1 MGFMFPTQPVVL
13 LAPHHV
19 ALDLWEVM
27 LLERLK
33 SILQARFGSVPA
45 LHTEPEGA
53 EILAAMAD
61 RRVIRRYTGKAVDPA
76 LLETLCAVALAAP
89 SKSDLQQADIIII
102 SDEAQRRRLH
112 ALIPDNP
119 WIEGAPSFLVFCA
132 NNRRHRLMF
141 EWRQQPFVNDH
152 LDPFFNAS
160 VDAGIVLA
168 TFIAAADRVGLGTCP
183 VSAIRNKAA
192 EVSDLLALPDHVF
205 PVAGLGVGWPSFGG
219 ILSPR
224 LGLDVTVHRDRY
236 DETGVEGRIAEYDKR
251 RRAVQPYATQR
262 HTDRFGEAEEY
273 GWSDDKARQYSVP
286 ERADFGAFVRK
297 KGFNLE

>member
-1 MGFMFPTQPVVL
+1 
-13 LAPHHV
+13 
-19 ALDLWEVM
+19 
-27 LLERLK
+27 LLERLMN
-33 SILQARFGSVPA
+33 ILQARFGSSPA
-45 LHTEPEGA
+45 LQAAPDGVET
-53 EILAAMAD
+53 LAAMAD
-61 RRVIRRYTGKAVDPA
+61 RRVIRRYADKDVDPA
-76 LLETLCAVALAAP
+76 LLETLCAVALSAP

-102 SDEAQRRRLH
+102 SDKAQRDRLH

-119 WIEGAPSFLVFCA
+119 WIREAPTFLVFCA
-132 NNRRHRLMF
+132 NNRRHRLML

-152 LDPFFNAS
+152 LDAFFNAS

-205 PVAGLGVGWPSFGG
+205 PVAGMGVGWPSFSGV
-219 ILSPR
+219 LSPR

-236 DETGVEGRIAEYDKR
+236 DETGIQDKVTEYDKR

-262 HTDRFGEAEEY
+262 YTDRFGEAEEY

-286 ERADFGAFVRK
+286 ERADFGAFVRR
-297 KGFNLE
+297 KGFKLE